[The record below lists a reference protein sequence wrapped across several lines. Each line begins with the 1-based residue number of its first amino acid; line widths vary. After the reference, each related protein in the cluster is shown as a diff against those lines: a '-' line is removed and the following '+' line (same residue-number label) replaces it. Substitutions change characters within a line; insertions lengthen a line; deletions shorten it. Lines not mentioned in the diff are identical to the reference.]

1 MDGAFD
7 TISLVV
13 FGFFILDMIIRVM
26 IYPTYFSIGC
36 CNTSGVNGGNDIQT
50 GCVIGSFVFWC
61 DLVST
66 ITLLYD
72 ISWINKDEYSVREI
86 EIQLNEFGIPI
97 AGVGPHSRL
106 GLGEVE
112 IELLLTIARTARVVR
127 FIRSRTVVNMSNK
140 VNWYWAFE
148 KLRWLD
154 PFYCRRKLRKKKKPT
169 QRNSLGMATEHNPR
183 AGMGTAAYQRGI
195 SAAVQ
200 VREEMEARQARESSK
215 RWSVMRVLQTMGL
228 RDSDKGALSENE
240 AAKRIQR
247 AWRKHFKA
255 GQGSYS
261 SESSDLPDTGSVM
274 GGNSRKSGTFRI
286 ASSRFQQKSGTLQE
300 SQVGSDMRE
309 LTGQR
314 VALGVL
320 FSLVFTVLF
329 TYTEPSTTTESAM
342 IVLHNQTRNLAFER
356 PVLNA
361 AKDSSVPHL
370 FKYKTS
376 RDHDFDLP
384 LTDINGNELKERDQL
399 VVTVIDPDDR
409 KSIGWF
415 SNRRLETQKAL
426 TSIVATFFIII
437 IWFVGMSAFAGPVMV
452 LVVTP
457 IERMVRLLGM
467 LMLDPLGYQST
478 TKFKKFLREEDA
490 LIQGTRWTKKVLRGM
505 ETSFLMSTI
514 LRIGSLMKV
523 GFGGA
528 GVEIIR
534 NNLQKGQTKN
544 VLILSSQGSTVSC
557 IFLFCDIRQF
567 TNATESLQ
575 EEVFVFTNR
584 IAAVVHSICHSYGG
598 AANKNVGDA
607 FLLSWSLEDPE
618 SSRVSRARSM
628 GDSGLRA
635 SKEQADKALLAVTK
649 ISQAL
654 YYDKFYLEPLS
665 EVARARLKEK
675 LLKKK
680 TGPVVKMGFGL
691 HAGKAVQGAIGS
703 QRKIDATY
711 VSEAVNRAE
720 FLESE
725 TKTYGLQLLMSG
737 IFHSLLTEST
747 KRRCRKIDQVY
758 VPDDDDEDDEDDG
771 HWRDEDE
778 LIHLHTFDMDI
789 SAIYRTPQPR
799 KSAPKTDMSSDG
811 GSSDLEKGRNK
822 RLERVRSNR
831 NMRNRR
837 RSSLSL
843 RPSGRL
849 SLSVSEEVQSAVM
862 DGASV
867 SSMRT
872 AEEPSDFSG
881 PQDLVLP
888 RGPAIYNKNAWL
900 SPEMK
905 RMREKYVQGLFF
917 QNYAKGLKAFY
928 NKDWDT
934 AKQCFQ
940 TVLNE
945 SDDGPSR
952 HFLKRIKECNGVPP
966 KDFVPYRKMWRFSKA
981 MDTDDALGP
990 SRESEDS
997 ALSKV
1002 LLILL
1007 SSVIAIL
1014 VASVKW
1020 KHSFKL
1026 FLIPNNNATKAQPKT
1041 SPPTVP
1047 FILIRKEGDVLPSR
1061 KIRKSMDKYKSDTY
1075 HALKGLSQQ
1084 MDQAIELEHGL
1095 SIHQGAKLSTKI
1107 QRRIQ
1112 KLSDIFDHNE
1122 KIIRSLLAPMDFITS
1137 LPDNGIIQSKGEM
1150 LKRDEEVYSESGQSN
1165 PNYPNPSTL
1174 PHSSKQNATNLLEE
1188 NVYDMTAQIIAHLVR
1203 DWSAAG
1209 SNIRESLYLWV
1220 CRELVK
1226 RSRHRQDP
1234 VLVPGA
1240 GMGRLA
1246 YDIYSLGFTVEA
1258 NEISPVMAAAAKSIL
1273 IENSSGLIYPYALD
1287 AMSNEVESSR
1297 RYDKVSFPDVPVVHL
1312 SEKFSLSFT
1321 IGDFAG
1327 AYYSTQASTFGAVTT
1342 CFFIDTATDIYEYIA
1357 LIKGLLKPKGIWIN
1371 VGPVQWHANALLRPS
1386 ADELKD
1392 LLLAFGFTIITW
1404 SIDNKPVPYRHDSAS
1419 DGSGRDSFVRSTSF
1433 EGYRPLR
1440 FVAIREY

>member
-1 MDGAFD
+1 
-7 TISLVV
+7 
-13 FGFFILDMIIRVM
+13 
-26 IYPTYFSIGC
+26 
-36 CNTSGVNGGNDIQT
+36 
-50 GCVIGSFVFWC
+50 
-61 DLVST
+61 
-66 ITLLYD
+66 
-72 ISWINKDEYSVREI
+72 
-86 EIQLNEFGIPI
+86 
-97 AGVGPHSRL
+97 
-106 GLGEVE
+106 
-112 IELLLTIARTARVVR
+112 
-127 FIRSRTVVNMSNK
+127 MSNK

-154 PFYCRRKLRKKKKPT
+154 PFYCRRKLRKTKKVY
-169 QRNSLGMATEHNPR
+169 QRNSLGMR
-183 AGMGTAAYQRGI
+183 TAEPNAAHAYGDDSRGGLAPGAYQMGM
-195 SAAVQ
+195 SAAAQ
-200 VREEMEARQARESSK
+200 AREEMEARQSRESAK
-215 RWSVMRVLQTMGL
+215 RWSMMRVLQTMGL
-228 RDSDKGALSENE
+228 RDSEKGAMSESE

-247 AWRKHFKA
+247 TWRA
-255 GQGSYS
+255 YS
-261 SESSDLPDTGSVM
+261 KLGAYSDESSDLPDANSVSGGS
-274 GGNSRKSGTFRI
+274 SRKSGTFRI

-314 VALGVL
+314 VALWVL
-320 FSLVFTVLF
+320 LSLVFTVLF
-329 TYTEPSTTTESAM
+329 TYTEPSTTTETAM
-342 IVLHNQTRNLAFER
+342 ILLHNQTRNVAFEQS
-356 PVLNA
+356 VLDA

-376 RDHDFDLP
+376 MDHDFDLP
-384 LTDINGNELKERDQL
+384 LIDLNGNELKQRDQL
-399 VVTVIDPDDR
+399 RVTVIDSEDR
-409 KSIGWF
+409 TSIGWF
-415 SNRRLETQKAL
+415 SDRQLKTQKVL
-426 TSIVATFFIII
+426 TSIVATIFIII

-478 TKFKKFLREEDA
+478 TKFKKFLLEEEA
-490 LIQGTRWTKKVLRGM
+490 LIQGTRWTKEVLRGM

-523 GFGGA
+523 GFGSAGA
-528 GVEIIR
+528 EIIR
-534 NNLQKGQTKN
+534 NNLQKGNNKN

-598 AANKNVGDA
+598 AANKNIGDA

-618 SSRVSRARSM
+618 NSRQSRARSM
-628 GDSGLRA
+628 NKSGLRFT
-635 SKEQADKALLAVTK
+635 KEHADKALLSVAR

-665 EVARARLKEK
+665 EVARGRLKEK

-680 TGPVVKMGFGL
+680 TGPVVKMGFGM

-758 VPDDDDEDDEDDG
+758 VPDDDEDGDEDDG

-789 SAIYRTPQPR
+789 DALYRTPQPR
-799 KSAPKTDMSSDG
+799 KSAPGTDMSSDG

-822 RLERVRSNR
+822 RMERQRSIR
-831 NMRNRR
+831 TVRNRR
-837 RSSLSL
+837 RSSLTL
-843 RPSGRL
+843 RPSARL
-849 SLSVSEEVQSAVM
+849 SQTISEEVQTAVM

-872 AEEPSDFSG
+872 TEELPVFRG

-888 RGPAIYNKNAWL
+888 RGPAIYNKNVWL

-952 HFLKRIKECNGVPP
+952 HFLKRIKESNGVPP
-966 KDFVPYRKMWRFSKA
+966 KDFVPYRK
-981 MDTDDALGP
+981 
-990 SRESEDS
+990 
-997 ALSKV
+997 
-1002 LLILL
+1002 I
-1007 SSVIAIL
+1007 
-1014 VASVKW
+1014 
-1020 KHSFKL
+1020 FKL
-1026 FLIPNNNATKAQPKT
+1026 FPLINFLTKVHPKT
-1041 SPPTVP
+1041 LPPIVP
-1047 FILIRKEGDVLPSR
+1047 FILIRKEGSIQPSR
-1061 KIRKSMDKYKSDTY
+1061 TIQKSLEKYKTDTY
-1075 HALKGLSQQ
+1075 QALKGLSQQ

-1095 SIHQGAKLSTKI
+1095 AIHLAAKLSTKI
-1107 QRRIQ
+1107 QRRIE
-1112 KLSDIFDHNE
+1112 KLSIIFDHNE
-1122 KIIRSLLAPMDFITS
+1122 NIIRSLLGSVDFITS
-1137 LPDNGIIQSKGEM
+1137 LPDDRIILTHGDILKGG
-1150 LKRDEEVYSESGQSN
+1150 DEVHSGTGQSN
-1165 PNYPNPSTL
+1165 PVYPNPSTIL
-1174 PHSSKQNATNLLEE
+1174 HSSKKNVSKLLEQ
-1188 NVYDMTAQIIAHLVR
+1188 NVYDMTAQIVAHLVR
-1203 DWSAAG
+1203 DWSVAG
-1209 SNIRESLYLWV
+1209 SNIRESLYGWV
-1220 CRELVK
+1220 CKELVE
-1226 RSRHRQDP
+1226 RSRHRKDP

-1273 IENSSGLIYPYALD
+1273 TKNTSGVIYPYALD
-1287 AMSNEVESSR
+1287 AMTNEVDSSR
-1297 RYDKVSFPDVPVVHL
+1297 RYDGMSFPDVPVVQT
-1312 SEKFSLSFT
+1312 SEEVTLSFT
-1321 IGDFAG
+1321 IGDFVG
-1327 AYYSTQASTFGAVTT
+1327 AYYSNQVSTFGAVAT
-1342 CFFIDTATDIYEYIA
+1342 CFFIDTATDIYEYIV
-1357 LIKGLLKPKGIWIN
+1357 LIKGLLKPKGIWVN

-1386 ADELKD
+1386 ADELQD
-1392 LLLAFGFTIITW
+1392 LLPAFGFKIVTW
-1404 SIDNKPVPYRHDSAS
+1404 SVDQKPVPYRHDVTS
-1419 DGSGRDSFVRSTSF
+1419 SGVEREPFVRSTSF
-1433 EGYRPLR
+1433 DGYRPLR
-1440 FVAIREY
+1440 FVAIRDS

>member
-1 MDGAFD
+1 MHAHNSSSFGATDSVGNTRSSQVLRSSIMLESSGSAQSHGKFSCCTHCWHSTAMKVVKAILKKTIRSVVWRAMVIIFSIYLLFGSQIRHLFIPSSMDAAFD
-7 TISLVV
+7 IISLVV
-13 FGFFILDMIIRVM
+13 FGFFILDMVIRMIIF
-26 IYPTYFSIGC
+26 PNYFSIGC
-36 CNTSGVNGGNDIQT
+36 CNTSGVNGGNDVQT
-50 GCVIGSFVFWC
+50 GFVFGSFVFWC

-72 ISWINKDEYSVREI
+72 ISWINEGEYCVKEV
-86 EIQLNEFGIPI
+86 EIQLNEFGVPI
-97 AGVGPHSRL
+97 SGVGNHGSL
-106 GLGEVE
+106 GMGEVE
-112 IELLLTIARTARVVR
+112 IELLLTIARSARVVR

-154 PFYCRRKLRKKKKPT
+154 PFYCRRKLRKKKKPN
-169 QRNSLGMATEHNPR
+169 QRDSLGMATEQPSSAP
-183 AGMGTAAYQRGI
+183 AGGLPPGVYQRGMT
-195 SAAVQ
+195 AAVQ
-200 VREEMEARQARESSK
+200 AREDMEARQSRESSK

-228 RDSDKGALSENE
+228 RESEKGTLSENE

-247 AWRKHFKA
+247 AWRGYFKSDLA
-255 GQGSYS
+255 TYS
-261 SESSDLPDTGSVM
+261 SESSDLPDAGSVL
-274 GGNSRKSGTFRI
+274 GGSGSLRKSGAFGK

-320 FSLVFTVLF
+320 LSLVFTVLF
-329 TYTEPSTTTESAM
+329 TYTEPSTTTETSM
-342 IVLHNQTRNLAFER
+342 IVLHNQTRNLAFEQ
-356 PVLNA
+356 PVLDA
-361 AKDSSVPHL
+361 AKDSSLPHL

-376 RDHDFDLP
+376 WDHDFDLP
-384 LTDINGNELKERDQL
+384 LTDIDGNELKERDQL
-399 VVTVIDPDDR
+399 RVTVIDSEDR

-415 SNRRLETQKAL
+415 SNRQLQTQKVL

-478 TKFKKFLREEDA
+478 TKFKKFLKEEDA
-490 LIQGTRWTKKVLRGM
+490 LIQGTRWTKEVLRGM

-523 GFGGA
+523 GFGSA

-534 NNLQKGQTKN
+534 NNLQKGQSKN

-618 SSRVSRARSM
+618 SNRVSRAQSM
-628 GDSGLRA
+628 GGSGLRA
-635 SKEQADKALLAVTK
+635 TKEQADKALLSVTK

-665 EVARARLKEK
+665 EVARGRLKEK

-758 VPDDDDEDDEDDG
+758 VPDDDEDGEEDDG

-789 SAIYRTPQPR
+789 DAIYRTPQPR

-822 RLERVRSNR
+822 RMERARSNR
-831 NMRNRR
+831 NVRNRR

-843 RPSGRL
+843 RPSARL
-849 SLSVSEEVQSAVM
+849 TQAISEEVQTAAM

-872 AEEPSDFSG
+872 ADETPNFQG
-881 PQDLVLP
+881 PQHLVLP
-888 RGPAIYNKNAWL
+888 RGPAFYNKNAWL

-952 HFLKRIKECNGVPP
+952 HFLKRIKECNGEPP
-966 KDFVPYRKMWRFSKA
+966 KDFVPYRTM
-981 MDTDDALGP
+981 
-990 SRESEDS
+990 
-997 ALSKV
+997 
-1002 LLILL
+1002 
-1007 SSVIAIL
+1007 
-1014 VASVKW
+1014 
-1020 KHSFKL
+1020 
-1026 FLIPNNNATKAQPKT
+1026 
-1041 SPPTVP
+1041 
-1047 FILIRKEGDVLPSR
+1047 
-1061 KIRKSMDKYKSDTY
+1061 
-1075 HALKGLSQQ
+1075 
-1084 MDQAIELEHGL
+1084 
-1095 SIHQGAKLSTKI
+1095 
-1107 QRRIQ
+1107 
-1112 KLSDIFDHNE
+1112 
-1122 KIIRSLLAPMDFITS
+1122 
-1137 LPDNGIIQSKGEM
+1137 
-1150 LKRDEEVYSESGQSN
+1150 
-1165 PNYPNPSTL
+1165 
-1174 PHSSKQNATNLLEE
+1174 
-1188 NVYDMTAQIIAHLVR
+1188 
-1203 DWSAAG
+1203 
-1209 SNIRESLYLWV
+1209 
-1220 CRELVK
+1220 
-1226 RSRHRQDP
+1226 
-1234 VLVPGA
+1234 
-1240 GMGRLA
+1240 
-1246 YDIYSLGFTVEA
+1246 
-1258 NEISPVMAAAAKSIL
+1258 
-1273 IENSSGLIYPYALD
+1273 
-1287 AMSNEVESSR
+1287 
-1297 RYDKVSFPDVPVVHL
+1297 
-1312 SEKFSLSFT
+1312 
-1321 IGDFAG
+1321 
-1327 AYYSTQASTFGAVTT
+1327 
-1342 CFFIDTATDIYEYIA
+1342 
-1357 LIKGLLKPKGIWIN
+1357 
-1371 VGPVQWHANALLRPS
+1371 
-1386 ADELKD
+1386 
-1392 LLLAFGFTIITW
+1392 
-1404 SIDNKPVPYRHDSAS
+1404 
-1419 DGSGRDSFVRSTSF
+1419 
-1433 EGYRPLR
+1433 
-1440 FVAIREY
+1440 